1 MRILPAGVDG
11 LIVELD
17 DLEHALALY
26 RALQADPIP
35 GVAELIPAARTVYAR
50 FRPALVTAEEVA
62 GEVRSR
68 TVAAGGGQ
76 AGELVRIPVVYD
88 GEDLAEVAALVGMS
102 VDEVVARHHA
112 PTYSVAFT
120 GFAPGFAYI
129 SGGDPALHVPRRS
142 TPRTVIPAGALAI
155 AGEFTGIYPRSSP
168 GGWQLIGHTTEAMW
182 DLRRDPPALLQ
193 PGARVEFVPTREQ
206 AAGSAESAAV
216 APAGSMGSATAAT
229 PAGSMGS
236 AAAVATTGSSSE
248 ARSAEPRRVERSAAE
263 SRPGLEILAA
273 GPHAL
278 LQDLGRTGVASLGVS
293 PSGAM
298 DRGALRRA
306 NRLVG
311 NHEAAPAIEAALGGL
326 ELRARGPV
334 TIAVSGAP
342 APLLIRTAD
351 GASLEAPAE
360 SAFALD
366 DGDVLALGAAD
377 CGVYSYVAARG
388 SFDVAP
394 VLGSAARDVLA
405 ALGPDPLAAGAVL
418 PIGTRV
424 AGSVPG
430 WHEPVDPLP
439 SASEITWLDV
449 VLGPRTDWCTPEAL
463 ATLAEQEW
471 VVTPQSNRVG
481 LRLQGERPI
490 ERAITAELPSEA
502 TAAGSLQIPASGQPV
517 LFTADHP
524 LTGGYPVIGVVA
536 DADLDR
542 AAQVPVGGRIRFRIA
557 APFVDYADASAR
569 TTPE

>member
-11 LIVELD
+11 VIAELD
-17 DLEHALALY
+17 DLDHALALY
-26 RALQADPIP
+26 RALQAAPIP

-50 FRPALVTAEEVA
+50 FQPALVSAADVA
-62 GEVRSR
+62 AAIAGR
-68 TVAAGGGQ
+68 TVAGGSAE

-102 VDEVVARHHA
+102 VDEVIARHSA

-129 SGGDPALHVPRRS
+129 SGGDPALHVPRRA

-193 PGARVEFVPTREQ
+193 PGARVEFVATRERVT
-206 AAGSAESAAV
+206 ARPSRSPSDARRAEPSAAD
-216 APAGSMGSATAAT
+216 ARPA
-229 PAGSMGS
+229 
-236 AAAVATTGSSSE
+236 
-248 ARSAEPRRVERSAAE
+248 
-263 SRPGLEILAA
+263 LEILAPGA
-273 GPHAL
+273 QAL
-278 LQDLGRTGVASLGVS
+278 LQDLGRAGVASLGVS

-311 NHEAAPAIEAALGGL
+311 NDEGAPAIEAALGGL

-334 TIAVSGAP
+334 TVAVTGAP
-342 APLLIRTAD
+342 APLSIRTAA
-351 GASLEAPAE
+351 GARIDPRVE

-366 DGDVLALGAAD
+366 DGDVLALGAPD
-377 CGVYSYVAARG
+377 SGVYSYVAARG
-388 SFDVAP
+388 AFDVEP
-394 VLGSAARDVLA
+394 VLGSVARDVLA
-405 ALGPDPLAAGAVL
+405 ALGPDPLVAGAVL

-424 AGSVPG
+424 SGSVPG
-430 WHEPVDPLP
+430 WREPVEPLP
-439 SASEITWLDV
+439 RVSEITWLDV

-463 ATLAEQEW
+463 ETLAEQEW

-557 APFVDYADASAR
+557 APFVDYASA
-569 TTPE
+569 PPLG